1 MSKSGAAA
9 STLPTCKYF
18 EVMRFLHEKTSNLET
33 HSNVD
38 LEIQTIPENILDISS
53 SQSPGPSQPSSSCSS
68 VSDEAKYGKRKRP
81 NSNDQLDPF
90 LDHVKSMDQKMVNY
104 LEGLSGKRENEDKD
118 EAELFCMSL
127 VPVLRDMEKKQL
139 RQAKLKIQQL
149 LYDLQYSDT

>member
-1 MSKSGAAA
+1 MEIFVSNVPARRRRALSKSGAAA

-104 LEGLSGKRENEDKD
+104 LEGLS
-118 EAELFCMSL
+118 
-127 VPVLRDMEKKQL
+127 VLRDMEKKQL

-149 LYDLQYSDT
+149 LYDLQYSDS